1 MFALVSLTA
10 VSAVDTNQTDD
21 LAAEDSDT
29 VTQDI
34 LTDESVGGGDFKELN
49 DNFTSA
55 TTTLELTK
63 NYTYNPDVDL
73 DYKDGINITKDI
85 TVDGKGYTI
94 DGNSQSRIFN
104 IVNATVTLKNI
115 NFINGYA
122 DSGAAICCNGGNLT
136 IIGCNFLN
144 NNAYDPNM
152 EGGAVDFMGN
162 DLAIDNSIFANN
174 EAALNS
180 AAISFSGNSLL
191 VNNSEFKSNRAKEFA
206 GAVGVEDAVD
216 VRFINT
222 EFYNNSARNYAALGI
237 YDGNVLMD
245 NCTFDANHADDEV
258 GAVYL
263 NCADSLIK
271 ASFFTNNTAKNTILA
286 HAGSSLDVDNC
297 QFIGNYADSGNIIHN
312 AMDANLTLSNSILNF
327 MKISPN
333 NNFFKVSI
341 YACWFCPLTVNSI
354 MFNFVYSFFGND
366 FR

>member
-1 MFALVSLTA
+1 
-10 VSAVDTNQTDD
+10 
-21 LAAEDSDT
+21 
-29 VTQDI
+29 
-34 LTDESVGGGDFKELN
+34 
-49 DNFTSA
+49 
-55 TTTLELTK
+55 
-63 NYTYNPDVDL
+63 
-73 DYKDGINITKDI
+73 
-85 TVDGKGYTI
+85 
-94 DGNSQSRIFN
+94 
-104 IVNATVTLKNI
+104 
-115 NFINGYA
+115 
-122 DSGAAICCNGGNLT
+122 
-136 IIGCNFLN
+136 
-144 NNAYDPNM
+144 M

-312 AMDANLTLSNSILNF
+312 AMDANLTLSNSIFEGDCFNGKTITNNYGNLYLHNNDIYSYYDEIYSYGG
-327 MKISPN
+327 KITSQ
-333 NNFFKVSI
+333 VS
-341 YACWFCPLTVNSI
+341 A
-354 MFNFVYSFFGND
+354 
-366 FR
+366 